1 MPTGWRPSD
10 VEKLHPIG
18 IIKNPYDYEKY
29 NPKKNRFINFWSCI
43 QLLIHLGMQFH
54 IIYLINILG
63 EGEVNIDGIFSG
75 YQILIFYGLFFTLS
89 IWSFTLLMDQ
99 SRYALVL
106 ELIKNLIGFTIIFYF
121 PEALNI
127 YQGIN
132 IPYLFVVYYLI
143 ISQLITIYFFFK
155 IKKEEKIAG
164 LETSS

>member
-1 MPTGWRPSD
+1 
-10 VEKLHPIG
+10 
-18 IIKNPYDYEKY
+18 
-29 NPKKNRFINFWSCI
+29 
-43 QLLIHLGMQFH
+43 
-54 IIYLINILG
+54 
-63 EGEVNIDGIFSG
+63 
-75 YQILIFYGLFFTLS
+75 
-89 IWSFTLLMDQ
+89 
-99 SRYALVL
+99 VL

>member
-10 VEKLHPIG
+10 VETLYPIG
-18 IIKNPYDYEKY
+18 IIKNPYNYEKY
-29 NPKKNRFINFWSCI
+29 NPKKNRFINFWCSF
-43 QLLIHLGMQFH
+43 QLIIHLGMQFH

-63 EGEVNIDGIFSG
+63 EGEVNIDGILSG
-75 YQILIFYGLFFTLS
+75 YQILIFYGLFFTIS

-99 SRYALVL
+99 SKFALVL
-106 ELIKNLIGFTIIFYF
+106 ELVKNYIGFTIIFYF
-121 PEALNI
+121 PEALNV

-143 ISQLITIYFFFK
+143 ISQFITIYFYFK
-155 IKKEEKIAG
+155 IKKDEKITG